1 MRKGTSHLRTGGM
14 LLGMVM
20 IFLFAAGA
28 VKVDPPIDGPPD
40 SGADLIVIDAMKAMG
55 PLGTAAGGVFSTAA
69 TPRRWAK
76 INRDCNA
83 CHMAD
88 EKGTIV
94 AQVQTVDRCGPAV
107 GDRHVP
113 YQLHRLPP

>member
-55 PLGTAAGGVFSTAA
+55 PLERPPVAFFHSRHTEAL
-69 TPRRWAK
+69 AK

-88 EKGTIV
+88 EKGRLSPK
-94 AQVQTVDRCGPAV
+94 VQTVDRCGT
-107 GDRHVP
+107 GSR
-113 YQLHRLPP
+113 